1 MNVNFDLGNID
12 RVIILSLFSL
22 LQNMGVN
29 GCGERM
35 LPGDSY
41 PDWLTFNFKGSSVIF
56 EVPRVQ
62 GCSLKTMICVV
73 YSSTAKNLASD
84 GLKNML
90 VKNYTKTTL
99 QLYKREAI
107 VSLEDEE
114 GERVVSSI
122 EPGNKVEVVV
132 VFGKG
137 FIVKETIVYLVYD
150 QTIGQKMEKCQEQE
164 KNDIV
169 LSGDANECI
178 VGTSCSQ
185 VEPVDENVGAVS
197 CCGLIKYSFGQW
209 ITDFMCK
216 LVECW
221 GKSSR
226 P

>member
-1 MNVNFDLGNID
+1 MNVNFDLGNIY

-29 GCGERM
+29 GCGECM
-35 LPGDSY
+35 LPGDSS

-62 GCSLKTMICVV
+62 GRNLKTMICVV
-73 YSSTAKNLASD
+73 YSSTRDNIASD

-90 VKNYTKTTL
+90 VKNYTKATL
-99 QLYKREAI
+99 QLYKRDAL
-107 VSLEDEE
+107 VSFEDEE

-132 VFGKG
+132 IFGKG
-137 FIVKETIVYLVYD
+137 FTVKETIVYLVYD
-150 QTIGQKMEKCQEQE
+150 QPNGQKMEKCREQE
-164 KNDIV
+164 KNNIL
-169 LSGDANECI
+169 LSSDANECV
-178 VGTSCSQ
+178 VGTSCPQ
-185 VEPVDENVGAVS
+185 VEPVDENVGVVS
-197 CCGLIKYSFGQW
+197 CCGLIKYSFRQW

-216 LVECW
+216 LMECS

-226 P
+226 S